1 MTLPSTLSAPWL
13 AAPSTQAVFEALE
26 GGGFTARA
34 VGGIVRNTL
43 LGLPPTDIDIA
54 TGALPADTIRL
65 ATAAGLKTFPTGL
78 AHGTIT
84 VISKGVT
91 FEVTTLRRDV
101 TTDGRHAQ
109 VAFTNDWSQ
118 DAARRDFTINALY
131 CDRHGALFDPLGG
144 AADLSPVKIR
154 FIGDAGERIREDY
167 LRILRFFRFSATYC
181 AEGKLDAEGLAA
193 CATHRAGLE
202 RISGE
207 RIQTEMLNLLAASH
221 AVLVTKALVDAGIY
235 AALFDTA
242 SYIDD
247 FSRLATIE
255 AEIRAPA
262 DPVRRLAA
270 LSVSK
275 TSDATCLDRRL
286 KLSLRDRNRLVAAA
300 KHSSAI
306 TVDTDLTAARA
317 ALYRMGVTY
326 YVDAVLLNWARS
338 GHDARDLAFMTLA
351 TLPDRWE
358 PPVMPITGTDA
369 IAQGVAP
376 GPAIGKLMAAVEAD
390 WIAGGFIAT
399 RTDLLADLQRRL
411 ANLPE

>member
-1 MTLPSTLSAPWL
+1 MTLPSTLSARWL
-13 AAPSTQAVFEALE
+13 ADPSTQAVFKALE
-26 GGGFTARA
+26 DGGFTARA

-54 TGALPADTIRL
+54 TEALPADTVRL

-109 VAFTNDWSQ
+109 VAFTKDWSQ

-131 CDRHGALFDPLGG
+131 CDRHGTLFDPLGG
-144 AADLSPVKIR
+144 VVDLSPVKIR
-154 FIGDAGERIREDY
+154 FIGDAGARIREDY
-167 LRILRFFRFSATYC
+167 LRILRFFRLSATY
-181 AEGKLDAEGLAA
+181 GSDGTLDAAGLAA
-193 CATHRAGLE
+193 CASHTAGLK

-207 RIQTEMLNLLAASH
+207 RIQAELLKLLAAPH
-221 AVLVTKALVDAGIY
+221 AAPVTKALVNKGIY

-242 SYIDD
+242 SYVDD
-247 FSRLATIE
+247 FSRLVTIE
-255 AEIRAPA
+255 AKIRAPA

-275 TSDATCLDRRL
+275 MSDATCLDRRL

-306 TVDTDLTAARA
+306 TVDTDLAAARA
-317 ALYRMGVTY
+317 ALYRTGVTY
-326 YVDAVLLNWARS
+326 YVDAVLLSWARS
-338 GHDARDLAFMTLA
+338 GHDAGDLAFMKLA
-351 TLPDRWE
+351 TLPDHWQA
-358 PPVMPITGTDA
+358 PVMPVTGADA
-369 IAQGVAP
+369 IAQGMAP
-376 GPAIGKLMAAVEAD
+376 GPAIGKLMAAMETD

-399 RTDLLADLQRRL
+399 RTDLLADLQQRVENL
-411 ANLPE
+411 AG